1 MATQLFLALVLG
13 ITVSTVLLVM
23 VMGSVSDRVAVV
35 GCWLLLPAH
44 VAVLRA
50 AVVYGCHAN
59 GWDWQG
65 MVAHVFPLPHNPLQ
79 PLCHP
84 HCEMMMGTE
93 VGEQRS
99 KRGRGERREERR
111 MEQQQKAIA
120 KPFFFFFFCTRW
132 SRDQLCWDGRD
143 TNSPER
149 SDSMVA
155 CCHTKVG
162 SKRRLGLLEP
172 AGVVASAGAR
182 IGIADVTACAGEPE
196 PIAPTLSGASIGG
209 ERA

>member
-84 HCEMMMGTE
+84 HCEMMMGKE

-120 KPFFFFFFCTRW
+120 KPFFFFFFVHDGQEINCVGMGEIQTVQKEATAW
-132 SRDQLCWDGRD
+132 SLVVTLRLV
-143 TNSPER
+143 R
-149 SDSMVA
+149 SVA
-155 CCHTKVG
+155 
-162 SKRRLGLLEP
+162 L
-172 AGVVASAGAR
+172 
-182 IGIADVTACAGEPE
+182 AC
-196 PIAPTLSGASIGG
+196 
-209 ERA
+209 